1 MLVGGITCD
10 REMFIFM
17 CFPGFTFHHNTNVI
31 SVKATGEELLSYG
44 LYQPWDLTSDTATS
58 GNYNTYIIMNCRVR

>member
-44 LYQPWDLTSDTATS
+44 LYQPWDLTALR
-58 GNYNTYIIMNCRVR
+58 GLFRQFKAAYLQMGF